1 MLFQYAVP
9 VRNPRSF
16 STRMNPL
23 SRQKILNDNT
33 TTPLMPSTGS
43 KPIPAGPITKVCDQ
57 SSVDRSKSQSIR
69 PLPVTTSFGGITS
82 QQTITLTNN
91 EKSTSPTQRLHYDR
105 HELLRIRDS
114 LGPFPIPKN
123 LPDLDIVIT
132 RRDDNNEKSNH
143 AGKQKQEFINPAC
156 DRKLSSINHPPL
168 TSSPNDFNAVAD
180 SKHTTGN
187 YRSSELDF
195 DNRVQNQ
202 YTPVDQSKADAN
214 DKLLR
219 YIKTKLNN
227 MTQKTFDITL
237 HKLDV
242 LEINCY
248 EVLDGMVTLIYSKAV
263 DEPGLSDLYAK
274 LCKKFQK
281 KQVTVRGDD
290 GKLITY
296 CFRQILFTKCHKE
309 FESDY
314 REEIEYEKRK
324 AEIDSLT
331 DDKKRK
337 EEGEK
342 LEDDL
347 VKAKQ
352 RKLECIFFLGEL
364 FKLQMLTETIMYD
377 CIKYL
382 LSDESDEES
391 IECLCCL
398 LRTIGKELDDKA
410 LEKTENKTSL
420 EKYYHELNIIVKEQK
435 TSANICCMIQD
446 LIDLRQFRSRFDL
459 LRTNR
464 IDRNYSALQ
473 FEFGIWPTTID
484 EIHVRER
491 YQDQSLATMFGTPYS
506 GGKQKPYN
514 DERGIRD
521 SDINQQSDRNNDERV
536 ENRFSV
542 NSIRELQ
549 SNDKRNQ
556 GPFAMSLASQ
566 RTSTKVSG
574 IERKPEEDCSFGA
587 RTGKPPASPIQQ
599 LKGKVGSSQ
608 GVSTYSMQRQL
619 SRENSHR
626 DRENALQSL
635 RKATTGSE
643 VNTLANVAGTTSI
656 RNYRED

>member
-1 MLFQYAVP
+1 MH
-9 VRNPRSF
+9 F
-16 STRMNPL
+16 S
-23 SRQKILNDNT
+23 
-33 TTPLMPSTGS
+33 
-43 KPIPAGPITKVCDQ
+43 
-57 SSVDRSKSQSIR
+57 
-69 PLPVTTSFGGITS
+69 
-82 QQTITLTNN
+82 
-91 EKSTSPTQRLHYDR
+91 
-105 HELLRIRDS
+105 
-114 LGPFPIPKN
+114 
-123 LPDLDIVIT
+123 
-132 RRDDNNEKSNH
+132 
-143 AGKQKQEFINPAC
+143 
-156 DRKLSSINHPPL
+156 
-168 TSSPNDFNAVAD
+168 
-180 SKHTTGN
+180 
-187 YRSSELDF
+187 
-195 DNRVQNQ
+195 
-202 YTPVDQSKADAN
+202 
-214 DKLLR
+214 
-219 YIKTKLNN
+219 
-227 MTQKTFDITL
+227 
-237 HKLDV
+237 
-242 LEINCY
+242 
-248 EVLDGMVTLIYSKAV
+248 
-263 DEPGLSDLYAK
+263 
-274 LCKKFQK
+274 
-281 KQVTVRGDD
+281 
-290 GKLITY
+290 
-296 CFRQILFTKCHKE
+296 
-309 FESDY
+309 
-314 REEIEYEKRK
+314 
-324 AEIDSLT
+324 
-331 DDKKRK
+331 
-337 EEGEK
+337 
-342 LEDDL
+342 
-347 VKAKQ
+347 
-352 RKLECIFFLGEL
+352 FLGEL

-446 LIDLRQFRSRFDL
+446 LIDLRQAARRADAKSTTETE
-459 LRTNR
+459 TNDKSA
-464 IDRNYSALQ
+464 IRNYSALQ

-643 VNTLANVAGTTSI
+643 
-656 RNYRED
+656 